1 MILNRVLFAAAGVV
15 TAVTIAAC
23 GGGGGGHSKSYDLGF
38 KAGDGFNELQLAT
51 AGPSCGLAYM
61 QGAGGTNENEF
72 LQGCAEAAVKHGATV
87 SPTDSGGN

>member
-1 MILNRVLFAAAGVV
+1 MIINCLLFAAAGVF

-23 GGGGGGHSKSYDLGF
+23 GGGGGGHSKSYDLGY

-51 AGPSCGLAYM
+51 AGMSCGLAYM
-61 QGAGGTNENEF
+61 QVPGGTNQNQF
-72 LQGCAEAAVKHGATV
+72 LHGCAEAAVKQGATV

>member
-1 MILNRVLFAAAGVV
+1 MIIARRVWFPAAGVI

-23 GGGGGGHSKSYDLGF
+23 GGGGHSKSYDLGF

-51 AGPSCGLAYM
+51 AGPSCGLAYT
-61 QGAGGTNENEF
+61 QATGGTNGNEF
-72 LQGCAEAAVKHGATV
+72 LHGCAEAAVKHGATV

>member
-23 GGGGGGHSKSYDLGF
+23 GGGHSKSYDLGF

-61 QGAGGTNENEF
+61 QAPGGTNENEV

>member
-1 MILNRVLFAAAGVV
+1 MIINRLLFAAAGVF

-23 GGGGGGHSKSYDLGF
+23 GGGGHSKSYDLGY

-51 AGPSCGLAYM
+51 AGPSCGLAYA
-61 QGAGGTNENEF
+61 QATGGTNENEF

>member
-1 MILNRVLFAAAGVV
+1 MIINRALFAAAGVV

-23 GGGGGGHSKSYDLGF
+23 GGGGGHNKSYDLYY

-51 AGPSCGLAYM
+51 AGTSCGLTYTQAP
-61 QGAGGTNENEF
+61 GGTNENEF